1 MLMKKIT
8 TTLKEPL
15 KYLALNRGSLVLV
28 TDTEGASYRD
38 IGTFMAIGVDGTRI
52 GSVSSGCIEDDIA
65 AHAEQ
70 AIVTGQTQTLRYGL
84 GSPFFDLRLPC
95 GGGLSIVVIP
105 NPDET
110 VLARALHKTSDRI
123 PATLSFDFLTGEINL
138 VNETLLVVNASSME
152 TFKVTLLP
160 DQVVYVFGQG
170 AEARSFAQL
179 SSAAGYQVR
188 LFTKEENIENILGV
202 KHIRITDFDEF
213 KFPEADP
220 WTAICLFFHD
230 HENEAKILSNYLGS
244 LAALIGVQGSQKSR
258 GTLLMELQRLGV
270 SKTHIDKLSHKFGLI
285 PKCRDP
291 QTLAISVLAH
301 VATAFDGHRVV

>member
-1 MLMKKIT
+1 M
-8 TTLKEPL
+8 
-15 KYLALNRGSLVLV
+15 
-28 TDTEGASYRD
+28 
-38 IGTFMAIGVDGTRI
+38 
-52 GSVSSGCIEDDIA
+52 
-65 AHAEQ
+65 
-70 AIVTGQTQTLRYGL
+70 
-84 GSPFFDLRLPC
+84 
-95 GGGLSIVVIP
+95 
-105 NPDET
+105 
-110 VLARALHKTSDRI
+110 
-123 PATLSFDFLTGEINL
+123 
-138 VNETLLVVNASSME
+138 VNASIME

>member
-1 MLMKKIT
+1 MKKIS
-8 TTLKEPL
+8 TTLKDPL
-15 KYLALNRGSLVLV
+15 KYLVLNRGSLVLV

-38 IGTFMAIGVDGTRI
+38 IGTFMSIGADGTRI

-65 AHAEQ
+65 GHAQQ
-70 AIVTGQTQTLRYGL
+70 AIVSGKTQTLRYGL

-105 NPDET
+105 NPDEA
-110 VLARALHKTSDRI
+110 VLAKALHKSSGRL
-123 PATLSFDFLTGEINL
+123 PVTLSFDFLTGEINI
-138 VNETLLVVNASSME
+138 VNETSLEVNGTNME
-152 TFKVTLLP
+152 AFKVTLLP
-160 DQVVYVFGQG
+160 DQMVYVFGQG

-179 SSAAGYQVR
+179 SNAAGYRVK
-188 LFTKEENIENILGV
+188 LFTKDENFESILGV

-230 HENEAKILSNYLGS
+230 HENEAKILANYLGS

-258 GTLLMELQRLGV
+258 ITLLMELQMLGV
-270 SKTHIDKLSHKFGLI
+270 PKCHVDKLAHRFGLI

-301 VATAFDGHRVV
+301 VATAFEEQRLL